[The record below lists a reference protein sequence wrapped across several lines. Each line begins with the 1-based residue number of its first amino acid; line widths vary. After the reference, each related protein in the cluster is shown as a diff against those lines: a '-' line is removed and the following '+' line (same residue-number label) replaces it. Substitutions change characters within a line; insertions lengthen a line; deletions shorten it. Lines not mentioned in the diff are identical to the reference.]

1 MALKKRGDGRELR
14 GVEGGETVVGM
25 YHMRK
30 EYIRK
35 KERKKERER
44 ERERGKKEGEGEGER
59 ALQVRT
65 LALLTR

>member
-1 MALKKRGDGRELR
+1 VALKKRGDGRELR

-44 ERERGKKEGEGEGER
+44 EREREGRRKERER
-59 ALQVRT
+59 ERWLCR
-65 LALLTR
+65 